1 MIMLL
6 VWLGGRIA
14 RPRSVRRAVPSHKA
28 EFGEPRT
35 MMTDKRDRRPLK
47 QLQGLSHDG
56 RELDEIDIVF
66 QLRDARYASQK

>member
-1 MIMLL
+1 
-6 VWLGGRIA
+6 
-14 RPRSVRRAVPSHKA
+14 
-28 EFGEPRT
+28 